1 MGSGP
6 FELYA
11 RISEQGLKLPRQLC
25 LFVHLVRGVAAFETE
40 GEELAIDPKLVTVPE
55 AAAVNVVE
63 EWARS
68 CAGSLEEVEDV
79 SRVGGRRRCRLCQV

>member
-1 MGSGP
+1 MSN
-6 FELYA
+6 ELEGEA
-11 RISEQGLKLPRQLC
+11 TVVIG
-25 LFVHLVRGVAAFETE
+25 RGVDRVLREAVAGGDDGDSAFETE